1 MLLEELGIEPEKR
14 TKEWLAPAGSMGE
27 IIWEEGYAKGYAEG
41 FARGYAKGYAKGYA
55 ANYQKGFTEGF
66 QKGCAKEM
74 VANIRNLMAS
84 TGLSLNRAM
93 DVLAVP
99 TEDRERY
106 AAAIEHAAEEPSGA
120 KPKVQVQAQ
129 AQSQA

>member
-27 IIWEEGYAKGYAEG
+27 IIWEE
-41 FARGYAKGYAKGYA
+41 GYAKGYA

-106 AAAIEHAAEEPSGA
+106 AAAIEHTAEEPSGA